1 MSENSFEEKEIIEEQ
16 TADEEANEE
25 ANEEITEENAVESCH
40 NNELSDEESKPENS
54 FIKKLGTA
62 FIDELAI
69 GLISIIVLYIIEGLL
84 RVAGYSISEKT
95 TMLFILFVVVSI
107 IYRSAAGTERT
118 IGKKLI
124 G

>member
-1 MSENSFEEKEIIEEQ
+1 MSENNFEEKEIIEDH
-16 TADEEANEE
+16 TADEE
-25 ANEEITEENAVESCH
+25 ANEEITEENAAESCR
-40 NNELSDEESKPENS
+40 NIELCHEESKPENS
-54 FIKKLGTA
+54 FVKKLGTA
-62 FIDELAI
+62 FIDELVI

-107 IYRSAAGTERT
+107 IYRSAAGTDRT